1 MYKYKLEEMF
11 DFLELLRC
19 SSYDDVFILKKRI
32 GDERFKRLE
41 ERCESL
47 KQEYQEEITGS
58 SLEVLEQERT
68 IDFSQLTKN
77 HEWEEICF
85 ILQLLLSPDVETILK
100 MKVPTTNYFLVQLY
114 QEYVQFLKAEKVK
127 KIPILL
133 HIKVTS
139 FI

>member
-1 MYKYKLEEMF
+1 M
-11 DFLELLRC
+11 
-19 SSYDDVFILKKRI
+19 
-32 GDERFKRLE
+32 
-41 ERCESL
+41 
-47 KQEYQEEITGS
+47 
-58 SLEVLEQERT
+58 LEQERT

-127 KIPILL
+127 KIPVLL

>member
-41 ERCESL
+41 ERYESL